1 MKSSFLR
8 DCLKSSVLRDCGWVH
23 WNLFGGRL
31 ALVDLL
37 GGAEVGAGLTGLW
50 FVEDIGFGAETV
62 G

>member
-1 MKSSFLR
+1 MR
-8 DCLKSSVLRDCGWVH
+8 DCFDVFFLERLLWWVH

-37 GGAEVGAGLTGLW
+37 GGAEVGAGLTGLR